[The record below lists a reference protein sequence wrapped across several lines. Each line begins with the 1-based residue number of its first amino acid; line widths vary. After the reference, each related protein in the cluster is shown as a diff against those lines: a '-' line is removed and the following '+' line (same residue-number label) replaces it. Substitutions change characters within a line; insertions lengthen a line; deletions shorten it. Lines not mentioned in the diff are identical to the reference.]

1 MGDIPIPTAGGASVR
16 AGRAGPLPEAAL
28 SGKRRLSTRFSA
40 LSAAWHGDN
49 ALRRRLA
56 HIGHLLAGNYLAA
69 LLSLLAVTITARS
82 LGSFNYGMLALTIT
96 YTRAIER
103 FISFQSW
110 QPVIKYGASLA
121 GREDHPA
128 LRALLKFGLLL
139 DIAACTT
146 AWFVGIMLA
155 LLAGALFGW
164 DERTIHL
171 VILYCTVL
179 LFNLNGLPTATLRL
193 AGRFRLV
200 AYGQVLSATARV
212 LLCTLAASMG
222 GDLILFATIWMAT
235 QILGSLIFL
244 LTGFRELRRQGVR
257 RILRAPLR
265 GITLRFP
272 GLWSFAWSANLSLTL
287 RSSIYQ
293 LDVLLVGALAGP
305 VSAGLYHMAK
315 QIGRLAQQAGVQ
327 VQAVVYP
334 DVARLWARQA
344 IAEFRR
350 AIFQTEAMLASFGLF
365 SFLLVFFWA
374 EPLLRWTAGPEF
386 VAAAPLL
393 TVQLGAVMLALSGSA
408 VNSALLAMGRQKQIL
423 SVVILATVAFHST
436 ALLLIPRIGPMGAN
450 IAHVVF
456 GTIWL
461 ICLSTMLRRALR
473 DLPETAPVAAAA
485 NPS

>member
-1 MGDIPIPTAGGASVR
+1 MRGPTQ
-16 AGRAGPLPEAAL
+16 
-28 SGKRRLSTRFSA
+28 RLSS
-40 LSAAWHGDN
+40 LSAAWRGDN
-49 ALRRRLA
+49 ALRRRIG

-82 LGSFNYGMLALTIT
+82 LGSLNYGMLALTIT

-110 QPVIKYGASLA
+110 QPVIKYGAALSE
-121 GREDHPA
+121 RDDHHA
-128 LRALLKFGLLL
+128 LRALYKFGLLL
-139 DIAACTT
+139 DISAGLAA
-146 AWFVGIMLA
+146 WLVGVTLA

-164 DERTIHL
+164 DERTIRL
-171 VILYCTVL
+171 VLVYCTVL
-179 LFNLNGLPTATLRL
+179 LFNINGLPTAALRL
-193 AGRFRLV
+193 AGRFQLV
-200 AYGQVLSATARV
+200 AYGQVLSATVRI
-212 LLCTLAASMG
+212 LLCGLAAFMG
-222 GDLILFATIWMAT
+222 GDLILFASIWMAT
-235 QILGSLIFL
+235 QILGALVFL
-244 LTGFRELRRQGVR
+244 FTGMRELRRRGVR
-257 RILRAPLR
+257 GMLRAPLR
-265 GITLRFP
+265 GITTRFP
-272 GLWSFAWSANLSLTL
+272 GLWGFAWSANLSLTL
-287 RSSIYQ
+287 RASIYQ

-305 VSAGLYHMAK
+305 AAAGLYHMAK
-315 QIGRLAQQAGVQ
+315 QMGKLAQQAGVQ

-334 DVARLWARQA
+334 DVSRLWAKQA
-344 IAEFRR
+344 IGEFRR
-350 AIFQTEAMLASFGLF
+350 AIFQTEAMLATFGLF
-365 SFLLVFFWA
+365 IFLLVFFWA

-423 SVVILATVAFHST
+423 TVVIVATLAFHTT

-461 ICLSTMLRRALR
+461 LCLSGLLRRALR
-473 DLPETAPVAAAA
+473 DFADQAPAGAAA